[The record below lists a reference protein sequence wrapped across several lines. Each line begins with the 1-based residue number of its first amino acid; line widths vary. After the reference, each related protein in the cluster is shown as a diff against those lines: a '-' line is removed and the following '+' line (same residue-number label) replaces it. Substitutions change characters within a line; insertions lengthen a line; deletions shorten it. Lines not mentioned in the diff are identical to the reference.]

1 MARKRVTIR
10 DVAARAGVSPT
21 TVSFVLNDVPGL
33 NLRDETRQRVLEAA
47 ETLGYVPSAAA
58 RSLVSGQ
65 TSTIGLVIFDAAQ
78 IQVDAFLPQMLY
90 SLNHVSRERGFR
102 VLMEPIED
110 IRRPDAYLDLVRS
123 RQIDGLIVLNRRA
136 KDKQLIQLIESGFP
150 VVLIGSLDHPDACYV
165 GMEDVRLSSQATA
178 HLLNLGHK
186 RIAYISY
193 APSPYLGARAR
204 LTGYR
209 QALKQADIPY
219 DEALVRFADHSAASG
234 YLEMGPLLDLAP
246 RPTALFAG
254 NDTVAFGAM
263 AAIHERGLRI
273 PEDLAVVG
281 YDDVPNARYVNP
293 PLTTI
298 RSKPLEIGRRAGE
311 MLISLIQGE
320 ELEEAQVVIEGEFVI
335 RDSCGARRA
344 TPTAPPAR

>member
-10 DVAARAGVSPT
+10 DVADRAGVSPT
-21 TVSFVLNDVPGL
+21 TVSFVLNDVQGP

-47 ETLGYVPSAAA
+47 RALGYVPSAAA

-78 IQVDAFLPQMLY
+78 IPVDAFLPQMLY
-90 SLNHVSRERGFR
+90 SLNKVSRECGFR

-110 IRRPDAYLDLVRS
+110 IRRPEAYLDLVHS

-136 KDKQLIQLIESGFP
+136 EDRQLLQLIESGFP
-150 VVLIGSLDHPDACYV
+150 VVLIGRLDHPSACYV
-165 GMEDVRLSSQATA
+165 GTDDVGLSCKATE
-178 HLLNLGHK
+178 HLLKLGHE
-186 RIAYISY
+186 RIVHIGY
-193 APSPYLGARAR
+193 APASYLGAQAR
-204 LTGYR
+204 LIGYR
-209 QALKQADIPY
+209 QALREAGIPY

-254 NDTVAFGAM
+254 NDTVAIGAM

-273 PEDLAVVG
+273 PEDIAVVG
-281 YDDVPNARYVNP
+281 YDDLPNARYTRP

-298 RSKPLEIGRRAGE
+298 RSKPFEVGRRAGE
-311 MLISLIQGE
+311 MLIGLIQGE
-320 ELEEAQVVIEGEFVI
+320 EPEETQVIIEGEFVI
-335 RDSCGARRA
+335 RESCGANSTEAGRS
-344 TPTAPPAR
+344 